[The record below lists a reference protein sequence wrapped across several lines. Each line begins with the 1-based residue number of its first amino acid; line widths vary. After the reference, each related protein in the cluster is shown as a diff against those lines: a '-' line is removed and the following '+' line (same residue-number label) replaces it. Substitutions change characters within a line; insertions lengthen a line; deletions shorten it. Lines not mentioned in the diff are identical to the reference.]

1 MSFPY
6 LYSSTDWIKLK
17 KQNNQLEQAIW
28 IIQHKT
34 KFEHAKKQFIYEDLI
49 YIFKLNSNY

>member
-34 KFEHAKKQFIYEDLI
+34 KFEHAKKQFIYEGLI